1 MLVKKALKLLYV
13 QVLIGVMLGIAV
25 GYLFPGFGANLKV
38 LGDLFVRVV
47 KMMIAPIVFCTIVT
61 GITSLTDSRKI
72 GRTLGKSLGLFYVLT
87 ILSLLIGLASV
98 LIIKPGQGLHID
110 PTHLDP
116 SVAADAAKNGSPDS
130 FSEFIL
136 HIIPET
142 FFGAFTDGH
151 VLPVLLLAVLCGFGL
166 SKIGRAGQSVLNG
179 INSFSHLLFAV
190 FGYLMRLA
198 PLGAFGA
205 MAFTVGKYGIKSIG
219 SLGLL
224 IATFYLACGIFV
236 VVVLGVLARTHG
248 FSLWRLLRYFRE
260 ELLVVLG
267 TSSSE
272 PVLPRLL
279 MKLERLGCKR
289 GVVGLVLPTGYS
301 FNLDG
306 TAIYLT
312 LASLFIAQACDI
324 TLSFGQIIAM
334 LGLMLL
340 TSKGA
345 AGVTGSGFVAL
356 VATLAVFPTLPVAGV
371 ALIVGIDRFMS
382 EARALTSTMSNI
394 VASVV
399 VSKWENAVDE
409 ETLQYELTTGYKHT
423 EEVLEHGGDILE
435 DEPATPAVDAEDRK
449 ATPVAAH

>member
-1 MLVKKALKLLYV
+1 
-13 QVLIGVMLGIAV
+13 
-25 GYLFPGFGANLKV
+25 
-38 LGDLFVRVV
+38 
-47 KMMIAPIVFCTIVT
+47 MMIAPIVFCTIVT

-435 DEPATPAVDAEDRK
+435 DEPAMPAADAEDRK